1 MARTADSVAEATGPE
16 TSFLDDDAMSMGE
29 ALATGRMAA
38 SVRERIV
45 ELAGEPQDAP
55 VLGPSG
61 SGSGRD
67 HPLALAEAATWL
79 WTRLHKFDAAD
90 PGWPDRDRF
99 VLCDGRSEILHR
111 VLMQMSN
118 PANTTAAAAPLAVDT
133 ASGPLGQGLGQ
144 AVGLALAERLLA
156 ARFGRSL
163 VDHRTWV
170 IACDSDLMA
179 GLSHEAASLAGHLRL
194 GRLTVL
200 WDETPRDD
208 ASMGF
213 ASEGGDTLRR
223 FSGYG
228 WSVRRIDGQSSL
240 EVASAL
246 SMAVRSAKPTL
257 IACRGGAI
265 ATVSSTNGDQPA
277 TARTW
282 AAVGARGSS
291 PRRAWLK
298 RLARHALR
306 AEFERVMAARLPDE
320 LTEALDGLRGSFA
333 ASRPAMATRAA
344 SQSVLEAVVP
354 RLPEL
359 VGGSTD
365 LAVPATGHFAAHLQ
379 GVAVRTATAG
389 VQGRRVPWAM
399 REHGMA
405 AAMNGIALHGGLI
418 PYGGTFVVFS
428 DYMRPALRLAA
439 LMRQRVIHVL
449 TRDGGDRAEDAAEGG
464 PAHQAIEQLASLRAV
479 PNLCV
484 FRPADAIETAECWEL
499 ALRRD
504 DGPSL
509 LALSRQPVP
518 SLRPPGPAGENRA
531 ARGGYVLA
539 EADGGRHATLI
550 ATGPEVATAMAARE
564 SLRAQGVRVAVVSLP
579 CWELFE
585 RLDKAEQDEVLGAAP
600 RIGIEAAGPFGW
612 ARWLGPDGVFVGFR
626 GPAANGREV
635 AWAAQIR
642 PTAADVIAAVSQVVA
657 RST

>member
-1 MARTADSVAEATGPE
+1 MTRTAESVAGDNGMEAP
-16 TSFLDDDAMSMGE
+16 FLDDDAMSMGE

-38 SVRERIV
+38 LVRSRVQDLAVEPYAATDVERHHA
-45 ELAGEPQDAP
+45 LT
-55 VLGPSG
+55 
-61 SGSGRD
+61 
-67 HPLALAEAATWL
+67 LAEATTWL

-90 PGWPDRDRF
+90 PGWPDRDRL
-99 VLCDGRSEILHR
+99 VLCDRRSEGLHR
-111 VLMQMSN
+111 VLVQLSE
-118 PANTTAAAAPLAVDT
+118 PASVGAAAALPVAAQT
-133 ASGPLGQGLGQ
+133 ASGPLGQGLGH

-170 IACDSDLMA
+170 IACDGDLMA

-200 WDETPRDD
+200 WDETARDETD
-208 ASMGF
+208 GA
-213 ASEGGDTLRR
+213 AEGGDTLRR
-223 FSGYG
+223 FAGYG

-240 EVASAL
+240 EIAAAL

-257 IACRGGAI
+257 IACRGG
-265 ATVSSTNGDQPA
+265 
-277 TARTW
+277 TAEVASLTHGEQTSLTTAW
-282 AAVGARGSS
+282 AAVGARGSA

-306 AEFERVMAARLPDE
+306 CEFERVMASRLPDE
-320 LTEALDGLRGSFA
+320 LGDALDALRASFA

-365 LAVPATGHFAAHLQ
+365 LAVPATGHFAAHLT
-379 GVAVRTATAG
+379 GVAIRTATASL
-389 VQGRRVPWAM
+389 QGRRVPWAM

-449 TRDGGDRAEDAAEGG
+449 TRDGGDRAEDGTDGG

-479 PNLCV
+479 PNLFV

-499 ALRRD
+499 ALRRE

-539 EADGGRHATLI
+539 EADGARQATLI

-564 SLRAQGVRVAVVSLP
+564 SLRAHGVRVAVVSLP

-585 RLDKAEQDEVLGAAP
+585 RLDKIEQDDVLGTAT

-612 ARWLGPDGVFVGFR
+612 ARWVGPDGVFVGFR
-626 GPAANGREV
+626 GPSANGLEV
-635 AWAAQIR
+635 AWAAQAR
-642 PTAADVIAAVSQVVA
+642 PTAADVIAAVTSVLA
-657 RST
+657 RSAG